1 MTLVD
6 PQRKIFKL
14 VFTEGLIDHNEGEKP
29 VMYSSAELHT
39 EFMGT
44 GYYIK
49 KTLIDSSYLTDETIG
64 EVAKD
69 LVMTALAQISQDR
82 T

>member
-1 MTLVD
+1 MTLCD
-6 PQRKIFKL
+6 PKRKSFKL

-49 KTLIDSSYLTDETIG
+49 TLIDSPQLTDEIIA
-64 EVAKD
+64 ESAKD
-69 LVMTALAQISQDR
+69 LVMAALAQIGMPG
-82 T
+82 